1 MPTYSREA
9 PCSFGIYK
17 HIVSGGDADHFAVLV
32 IMRVW
37 VIAVRVQIFVPCFG
51 TDAFGG
57 YVYTC
62 TVCVYMYVYV
72 YVYTH
77 ILLLLQ
83 LLLLQLLL
91 YVYIM
96 LVLYYLFNM

>member
-1 MPTYSREA
+1 MPTYSHEV
-9 PCSFGIYK
+9 PYSFGIYK
-17 HIVSGGDADHFAVLV
+17 HIVSGWDTDHFAVLV

-62 TVCVYMYVYV
+62 TVCVYVCICV
-72 YVYTH
+72 CIYTYTTTTTPTTTTTT
-77 ILLLLQ
+77 ITICI
-83 LLLLQLLL
+83 
-91 YVYIM
+91 YNVCS
-96 LVLYYLFNM
+96 VLPI